1 MNEGKLLTLRF
12 PFRAIRF
19 RPGGWSGRVG
29 AITPHILGSK
39 ARTRGYH
46 ANDPPEDSGESGTMS
61 IWPAVMHSFFLIAQ
75 TWGHEKPL
83 ACLSSFRQEIL
94 YFFSFSS
101 FLLSRDSFGI
111 SCIFFVSVDS
121 RPFLLRV
128 LDPPNSKSS
137 FFALFRES
145 GTRRLSWSRTDH
157 CKIENDKDKREAD

>member
-1 MNEGKLLTLRF
+1 MNERKLLTLRF

-29 AITPHILGSK
+29 AITPHILESE

-83 ACLSSFRQEIL
+83 ACLSFFCQEIL
-94 YFFSFSS
+94 FFHS
-101 FLLSRDSFGI
+101 LLSRDFFGI
-111 SCIFFVSVDS
+111 NCILSVSVDS

-137 FFALFRES
+137 FPLYFANQEPGVCLDLEP
-145 GTRRLSWSRTDH
+145 TTL
-157 CKIENDKDKREAD
+157 